1 MAEKSKIPLRVL
13 VHAKLDTTAPKAAET
28 LCVRPKYSQINL
40 AHSMRMDYRMRID
53 VITNVMITRIATL
66 ATKMAPNVFARAGR
80 PSVKWFQQDRMQM
93 GHLARKQ
100 EPT

>member
-40 AHSMRMDYRMRID
+40 ARMRID